1 MPVRKLASRLR
12 GVAALAGALAVAM
25 YVWGLLHL
33 LGAVLEAE
41 DGGAGSAPLP
51 PCRSGEQAA
60 QVVDYSVGFLPLS
73 FECELKG
80 GGGYEAADVLPGYVN
95 PVAVGLALA
104 GVGCAVASGYLTELR
119 LRAGAREGEGR

>member
-1 MPVRKLASRLR
+1 
-12 GVAALAGALAVAM
+12 M

-41 DGGAGSAPLP
+41 DGGADSAPLP

-80 GGGYEAADVLPGYVN
+80 SVGYEADVIPGYVN
-95 PVAVGLALA
+95 PGAVGLALA
-104 GVGCAVASGYLTELR
+104 AVGSAVASAYVTELR
-119 LRAGAREGEGR
+119 LRAAAREGR